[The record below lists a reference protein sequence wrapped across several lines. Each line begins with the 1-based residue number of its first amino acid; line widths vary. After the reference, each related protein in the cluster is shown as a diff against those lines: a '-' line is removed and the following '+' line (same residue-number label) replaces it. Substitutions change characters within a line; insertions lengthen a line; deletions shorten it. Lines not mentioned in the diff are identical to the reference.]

1 MKGGEIMSIDKD
13 SLIIV
18 QAITEGIAVACK
30 KLQQLEPAGADE
42 EEQPEEEPEE
52 DNE

>member
-1 MKGGEIMSIDKD
+1 MSIDKD
-13 SLIIV
+13 TLIIV

-30 KLQQLEPAGADE
+30 RLQQLEPAGAVHDQ

-52 DNE
+52 DDE

>member
-1 MKGGEIMSIDKD
+1 VSIDKD
-13 SLIIV
+13 ALIIV

-30 KLQQLEPAGADE
+30 RLQQLEPAKSPE

-52 DNE
+52 DE

>member
-1 MKGGEIMSIDKD
+1 MSIDKD

-18 QAITEGIAVACK
+18 QAVTEGIAVACK
-30 KLQQLEPAGADE
+30 RLQQLEPAGAAEE

-52 DNE
+52 DDE

>member
-1 MKGGEIMSIDKD
+1 MSIDKEA
-13 SLIIV
+13 LIIV

-30 KLQQLEPAGADE
+30 RLQQLEPASSTE

-52 DNE
+52 DDE

>member
-1 MKGGEIMSIDKD
+1 VSIDKD
-13 SLIIV
+13 ALIII

-30 KLQQLEPAGADE
+30 RLQQLEPAGAAEEE

-52 DNE
+52 DDE

>member
-1 MKGGEIMSIDKD
+1 MSIDKD

-30 KLQQLEPAGADE
+30 RLPQLAPAGAA
-42 EEQPEEEPEE
+42 EE
-52 DNE
+52 DEAQPAEAPAAADQT